1 VLDIVSV
8 MQKDRSLGRVAQ
20 VEQGYGI
27 GRRRL
32 QRLFEKCI
40 GASAPS
46 GELTAPLTRMPRT
59 AHGEPAPGDAANIA
73 RGRRDG

>member
-8 MQKDRSLGRVAQ
+8 MQKDRSLVRVAQ

-32 QRLFEKCI
+32 QRLFEKCV
-40 GASAPS
+40 GASAVRR
-46 GELTAPLTRMPRT
+46 ADRT
-59 AHGEPAPGDAANIA
+59 ADADAAHSA
-73 RGRRDG
+73 W